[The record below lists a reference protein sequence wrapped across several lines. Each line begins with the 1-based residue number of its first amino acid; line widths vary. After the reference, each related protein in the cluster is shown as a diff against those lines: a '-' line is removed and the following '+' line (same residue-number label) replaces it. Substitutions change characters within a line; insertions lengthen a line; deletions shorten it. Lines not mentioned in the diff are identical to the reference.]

1 MVDEGNLLL
10 GRSALGLLFTIA
22 LFLYHILQ
30 QLNSPLQYCVY
41 ILFSEKD
48 HLLYIGYSANLEK
61 RIENHNSGG
70 TKSTEHRRPLKLIFC
85 EFYLFEEDARKREM
99 YFKTTMG
106 KKAIKLMLTG
116 TLEKLNYKK
125 LQDKKLEIIYDNE

>member
-1 MVDEGNLLL
+1 MN
-10 GRSALGLLFTIA
+10 I
-22 LFLYHILQ
+22 
-30 QLNSPLQYCVY
+30 PLSYCVY

-48 HLLYIGYSANLEK
+48 YLLYIGYSSNIEK
-61 RIENHNSGG
+61 RLEIHNTGG
-70 TKSTEHRRPLKLIFC
+70 NKSTAYRRPLKLIFC

-106 KKAIKLMLTG
+106 KKAIKLMLAT

-125 LQDKKLEIIYDNE
+125 MEDKKLEIIHDIE